1 MQVMEALWA
10 LGEGTVYDV
19 LEQFPARRR
28 PKYTTVLTVLRTLEQ
43 KGLAAHRTQERTY
56 VFRPAVERQELRRSV
71 LQDVLGRVF
80 AGSPKD
86 LVAALLDV
94 DEVTPEVLAE
104 MKALIAAREGVTSD
118 E

>member
-1 MQVMEALWA
+1 V

-19 LEQFPARRR
+19 QAQFPARRR
-28 PKYTTVLTVLRTLEQ
+28 PKYTTLLTVLRTLEQ
-43 KGLAAHRTQERTY
+43 KGLAVHRTQERTY
-56 VFRPAVERQELRRSV
+56 VFRPAVEQQELRRSV
-71 LQDVLGRVF
+71 LRDVLGRVF

-104 MKALIAAREGVTSD
+104 MKAMIAAREGVTSD